1 MHRRFLCR
9 PAATELPSLTIAAM
23 RLSVLDQSPIIS
35 GLGARRALEET
46 IALARRADE
55 LGYHRYWLAEH
66 HAIAALADPCPE
78 ILVARLGA
86 ETKRIRVGTGGVM
99 LPYYSAFRTAESF
112 RMLEALYPGRIDLGL
127 GRAPGGDGRTAQA
140 VNGGKFPDSDRFP
153 NQVWELVG
161 HLEGTLPADHPFK
174 RVRLQPEVDTVPEVW
189 LLGSSDYSG
198 ALAAELGLS
207 FAFAHFIN
215 PRGGDEVTR
224 FYRDNFKGKNQP
236 GVMVC
241 TFLIC
246 AGTDAEA
253 ERLAAS
259 IDLRRLHMAL
269 NIDSPVPTAEEAAR
283 HAYSAEERQYV
294 MGQRARAVIGGPA
307 KCRRELEEMAAL
319 YGADEMMVLTITGDY
334 ASRLRSYE
342 LLIEAMN

>member
-1 MHRRFLCR
+1 
-9 PAATELPSLTIAAM
+9 M
-23 RLSVLDQSPIIS
+23 RLSVLDQSPVIS

-78 ILVARLGA
+78 ILLARLGA
-86 ETKRIRVGTGGVM
+86 ETRRIRVGTGGVL

-112 RMLEALYPGRIDLGL
+112 RMLEALYPGRIDLGI

-140 VNGGKFPDSDRFP
+140 VNGGKFPESERFP
-153 NQVWELVG
+153 EQVWELVG

-174 RVRLQPEVDTVPEVW
+174 RVRLQPEVDGVPEVW
-189 LLGSSDYSG
+189 LLGSSEFSG
-198 ALAAELGLS
+198 ALAAQLGVR

-215 PRGGDEVTR
+215 PHGGEEVAR
-224 FYRDNFKGKNQP
+224 SYRENFKKAKNEP
-236 GVMVC
+236 NVMVC

-246 AGTDAEA
+246 GETDAQA
-253 ERLAAS
+253 ENLAAS

-269 NIDSPVPTAEEAAR
+269 NLDTPVPTPEEAAR
-283 HAYSAEERQYV
+283 HRYSAEERQYV
-294 MGQRARAVIGGPA
+294 MGQRARAVIGGPR
-307 KCRRELEEMAAL
+307 KCRLELEDMAAR

-334 ASRLRSYE
+334 ATRLRSYE